1 MHVGIPK
8 PLGLCSK
15 INYHFVGS
23 GRGFQQLHNNDNE
36 SPSGVGHRK
45 IAKYSSGERESGLS
59 YWFDNTLNSWG
70 FKLQITLDSI

>member
-1 MHVGIPK
+1 VLLGPSCLFPTSTNDNIQLYMHVGIPK

-59 YWFDNTLNSWG
+59 Y
-70 FKLQITLDSI
+70 